1 MKTALITGG
10 ASGLGR
16 RHALHLASEGYRVA
30 VLDISDDGLAETAQ
44 HSAHIHPYRCDVTD
58 LEQVRSV
65 VSTVIA
71 DHGAIDRLVNCA
83 AIMPGGL
90 LLESEAELVT
100 KIMDINYFGMVHV
113 CQTVLPAMVARNAGE
128 VILYGST
135 AGMVPMQRFGAY
147 GTSKAANNFYARV
160 LIAEN
165 RSKVRMTLVFPPA
178 VNTPLLDQASEG
190 PPILHTRF
198 GRRFLTIE
206 PDRVVRAAER
216 SVRRGQKY
224 CYPGFLARLISV
236 AQRFT

>member
-1 MKTALITGG
+1 
-10 ASGLGR
+10 
-16 RHALHLASEGYRVA
+16 
-30 VLDISDDGLAETAQ
+30 
-44 HSAHIHPYRCDVTD
+44 
-58 LEQVRSV
+58 
-65 VSTVIA
+65 
-71 DHGAIDRLVNCA
+71 
-83 AIMPGGL
+83 
-90 LLESEAELVT
+90 
-100 KIMDINYFGMVHV
+100 MDINYFGMVHV